1 MWLWLLDWTVHSG
14 QSALKGWEAKDGS
27 LCLPASFLLWREELG
42 GTWACGHV
50 LRMQGD
56 GGLKKEPQFCPADG
70 DTGRGR
76 KSHTWEGYGQLL
88 KLVPLPA
95 REV

>member
-1 MWLWLLDWTVHSG
+1 M
-14 QSALKGWEAKDGS
+14 
-27 LCLPASFLLWREELG
+27 
-42 GTWACGHV
+42 
-50 LRMQGD
+50 